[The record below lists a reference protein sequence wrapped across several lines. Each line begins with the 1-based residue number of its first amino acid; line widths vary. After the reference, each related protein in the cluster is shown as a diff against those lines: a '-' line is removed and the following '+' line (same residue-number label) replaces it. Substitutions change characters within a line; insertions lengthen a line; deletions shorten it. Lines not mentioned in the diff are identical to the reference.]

1 MAGVLHIDIAR
12 VLCRVV
18 KSGIIHQ
25 YMLYIGVEGRNTE
38 ACFIREGNYSD
49 LILALGAK
57 ECVLEGSL
65 FKTHS
70 N

>member
-1 MAGVLHIDIAR
+1 M
-12 VLCRVV
+12 VV
-18 KSGIIHQ
+18 KSGIIHPCT
-25 YMLYIGVEGRNTE
+25 LHIGFERRNTE
-38 ACFIREGNYSD
+38 VCFIREGNYSD

-57 ECVLEGSL
+57 GYVLEGGL